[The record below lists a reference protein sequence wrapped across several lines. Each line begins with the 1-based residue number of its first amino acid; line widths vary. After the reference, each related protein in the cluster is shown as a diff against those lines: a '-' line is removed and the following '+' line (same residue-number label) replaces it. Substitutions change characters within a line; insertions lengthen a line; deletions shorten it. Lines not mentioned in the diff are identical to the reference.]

1 MLLTKS
7 VFSPS
12 QIMAVTGHKSVQS
25 LTVYQRTDTEEKI
38 AMGQSLAPHSTDT
51 VAALPSTATLAL
63 PPPESVDNSS
73 LEPLPQEHGDH
84 DAVAELHGINIS
96 DLFSDFNC
104 GHTFQSQTE
113 TKVSSFQTRQIMPAF
128 HGCTIGTINFS
139 INISK

>member
-1 MLLTKS
+1 MG
-7 VFSPS
+7 
-12 QIMAVTGHKSVQS
+12 Q
-25 LTVYQRTDTEEKI
+25 

-73 LEPLPQEHGDH
+73 LVPLPQKHGDH

-104 GHTFQSQTE
+104 GHTLQSQTE
-113 TKVSSFQTRQIMPAF
+113 TRVSSFQTRQIMPAF
-128 HGCTIGTINFS
+128 HGCTIGTINLA
-139 INISK
+139 